1 MQDSRIRDSS
11 AWNPVVQI
19 QYPEIKKRCEDM
31 ATVLNCCS
39 IKRRYCRT
47 NKRQQMENES
57 VAGMR
62 PFGMTLQ
69 VI

>member
-1 MQDSRIRDSS
+1 MNDSRIRNSGT
-11 AWNPVVQI
+11 WNHVVQI
-19 QYPEIKKRCEDM
+19 QYPEIKKRCVDM
-31 ATVLNCCS
+31 ATVRNCCS

-62 PFGMTLQ
+62 PFRMALQ